1 MTVESNL
8 SNAQVYANQRNPFSY
23 TKIEQINR
31 DIQTSWLTLEE
42 ITNQIN
48 NWDDESQDGYLQ
60 SLELAVRMAIEDY
73 IGISI
78 FPVTYRV
85 YYGYLFAGAN
95 AVYLDLPEVS
105 TGFQGAS
112 PLTINSVQYYASNSP
127 VLTTVATTDY
137 YYDPTGNRVVVTS
150 LPQPLSQTIA
160 NPIVVTYTLNQN
172 FAAQYPVVKQA
183 GLLLFTHLYNN
194 RSTVGDSVGMKAE
207 IPFGVTQLLRP
218 YKPLVM

>member
-8 SNAQVYANQRNPFSY
+8 SNAQVFANQRNPYSY

-31 DIQTSWLTLEE
+31 DIATSWLTLDE
-42 ITNQIN
+42 ITDQIN
-48 NWDDESQDGYLQ
+48 NWDDESQDNYLTG
-60 SLELAVRMAIEDY
+60 LELAVRMAIEDY
-73 IGISI
+73 LGISI

-85 YYGYLFAGAN
+85 YYGYMFAGAN

-105 TGFQGAS
+105 TGYQGAS
-112 PLTINSVQYYASNSP
+112 PLTINSVQYYAGNSP
-127 VLTTVATTDY
+127 ALTTVSPTDY
-137 YYDPTGNRVVVTS
+137 YYDPTGNRVVVKS

-172 FAAQYPVVKQA
+172 FVAQYPVVKQA

-194 RSTVGDSVGMKAE
+194 RANTTEGVLHE
-207 IPFGVTQLLRP
+207 IPFGVAQLLRP

>member
-1 MTVESNL
+1 MSVESNL
-8 SNAQVYANQRNPFSY
+8 TNAQVYATQRNPFNY
-23 TKIEQINR
+23 AKIEQINR
-31 DIQTSWLTLEE
+31 DIQTSWLTLED
-42 ITNQIN
+42 ITQQIN
-48 NWDDESQDGYLQ
+48 NWDDESQDTYLT

-73 IGISI
+73 LGVSI

-85 YYGYLFAGAN
+85 YYGYMFAGAN

-127 VLTTVATTDY
+127 ALTTVAATEY
-137 YYDPTGNRVVVTS
+137 YYDPTGNRVVIKG
-150 LPQPLSQTIA
+150 LPQPLSQTID

-172 FAAQYPVVKQA
+172 FIAQYPVVKQA

-194 RSTVGDSVGMKAE
+194 RSNTTEGVLHE
-207 IPFGVTQLLRP
+207 IPFGVAQLLRP

>member
-1 MTVESNL
+1 MSVESNL
-8 SNAQVYANQRNPFSY
+8 TNAQVYATQRNPFNY
-23 TKIEQINR
+23 AKIEQINR
-31 DIQTSWLTLEE
+31 DIQTSWLTLED
-42 ITNQIN
+42 ITQQIN
-48 NWDDESQDGYLQ
+48 NWDDESQDTYLT

-73 IGISI
+73 LGVSI

-85 YYGYLFAGAN
+85 YYGYMFAGAN

-112 PLTINSVQYYASNSP
+112 PLTINSVQYYATNSP
-127 VLTTVATTDY
+127 ALTTVAATEY
-137 YYDPTGNRVVVTS
+137 YYDPTGNRVVIKG
-150 LPQPLSQTIA
+150 LPQPLSQTID

-172 FAAQYPVVKQA
+172 FIAQYPVVKQA

-194 RSTVGDSVGMKAE
+194 RSNTIEGVLHE
-207 IPFGVTQLLRP
+207 IPFGVAQLLRP

>member
-8 SNAQVYANQRNPFSY
+8 TNAQVYATQRNPFNY
-23 TKIEQINR
+23 AKIEQINR
-31 DIQTSWLTLEE
+31 DIATSWLTLDE
-42 ITNQIN
+42 ITDQIN
-48 NWDDESQDGYLQ
+48 NWDDESQDNYLTG
-60 SLELAVRMAIEDY
+60 LELAVRMAIEDY
-73 IGISI
+73 LGCSI

-85 YYGYLFAGAN
+85 YYPYMFAGAN

-105 TGFQGAS
+105 MGYQGAS
-112 PLTINSVQYYASNSP
+112 PLTINSVQYYAGNSP

-137 YYDPTGNRVVVTS
+137 YYDNTGNRVVVKS

-172 FAAQYPVVKQA
+172 FIAQYPVVKQA

-194 RSTVGDSVGMKAE
+194 RANTTEAVLHE
-207 IPFGVTQLLRP
+207 IPFGVAQLLRP

>member
-1 MTVESNL
+1 MSVESNL
-8 SNAQVYANQRNPFSY
+8 TNAQVYATQRNPFNY
-23 TKIEQINR
+23 AKIEQINR
-31 DIQTSWLTLEE
+31 DIQTSWLTLED
-42 ITNQIN
+42 ITQQIN
-48 NWDDESQDGYLQ
+48 NWDDESQDTYLT

-73 IGISI
+73 LGVSI

-85 YYGYLFAGAN
+85 YYGYMFAGAN

-112 PLTINSVQYYASNSP
+112 AVTINSVQYYASNSP
-127 VLTTVATTDY
+127 ALTTVATTEY
-137 YYDPTGNRVVVTS
+137 YYDPTGNRVVIKG
-150 LPQPLSQTIA
+150 LPQPLSQTIE

-172 FAAQYPVVKQA
+172 FIAQYPVVKQA

-194 RSTVGDSVGMKAE
+194 RSNTTEGVLHE
-207 IPFGVTQLLRP
+207 IPFGVAQLLRP

>member
-1 MTVESNL
+1 MAVESNL
-8 SNAQVYANQRNPFSY
+8 SNAQVFANQRNPFSY

-31 DIQTSWLTLEE
+31 DIATSWLTLDE
-42 ITNQIN
+42 ITDQIN
-48 NWDDESQDGYLQ
+48 NWDDESQDNYLTN
-60 SLELAVRMAIEDY
+60 LELAVRMAIEDY
-73 IGISI
+73 LGCSI

-85 YYGYLFAGAN
+85 YYGYAFAGAN

-105 TGFQGAS
+105 VGFQGGS
-112 PLTINSVQYYASNSP
+112 PLSINSVQYYANNDA
-127 VLTTVATTDY
+127 VTTTVSPTDY
-137 YYDPTGNRVVVTS
+137 YYDPTGNRVVVKS

-172 FAAQYPVVKQA
+172 FIAQYPVVKQA

-194 RSTVGDSVGMKAE
+194 RANTTEGVLHE
-207 IPFGVTQLLRP
+207 IPFGIAQLLRP

>member
-1 MTVESNL
+1 MSVESNL
-8 SNAQVYANQRNPFSY
+8 TNAQVYATQRNPFNY
-23 TKIEQINR
+23 AKIEQINR
-31 DIQTSWLTLEE
+31 DIQTSWLTLED
-42 ITNQIN
+42 ITQQIN
-48 NWDDESQDGYLQ
+48 NWDDESQDSYLT

-73 IGISI
+73 LGVSI

-85 YYGYLFAGAN
+85 YYGYMFAGAN

-127 VLTTVATTDY
+127 ALTTVAATEY
-137 YYDPTGNRVVVTS
+137 YYDPTGNRVVIKG
-150 LPQPLSQTIA
+150 LPQPLSQTID

-172 FAAQYPVVKQA
+172 FIAQYPVVKQA

-194 RSTVGDSVGMKAE
+194 RSNTTEGVLHE
-207 IPFGVTQLLRP
+207 IPFGVAQLLRP